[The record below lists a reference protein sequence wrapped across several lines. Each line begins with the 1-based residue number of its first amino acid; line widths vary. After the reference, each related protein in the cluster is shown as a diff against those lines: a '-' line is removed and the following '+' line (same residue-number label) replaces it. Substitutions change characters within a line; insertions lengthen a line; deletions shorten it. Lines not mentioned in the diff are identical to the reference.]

1 MKALISSIEPR
12 QTGYRVAEACKNS
25 AVFDVAADLFWV
37 DFPNTLDP
45 ALVPD
50 DRYWYDPT
58 DQTIKEA
65 PVPVPS
71 ADQNKQ
77 TAMSALAATDW
88 VNQPDV
94 TNPDINPHLLN
105 HAAFITYRSQIRAIA
120 VSPTAGNLNW
130 PILPTPEW
138 SAA

>member
-12 QTGYRVAEACKNS
+12 ESGYRVAEVVADGATFPVADTMFWADCAN
-25 AVFDVAADLFWV
+25 DVEQDKF
-37 DFPNTLDP
+37 
-45 ALVPD
+45 
-50 DRYWYDPT
+50 WYDPT
-58 DQTIKEA
+58 DQTIKA
-65 PVPVPS
+65 ISVPVPT
-71 ADQNKQ
+71 AEENKA
-77 TAMSALAATDW
+77 TAMGLLASTDW

-130 PILPTPEW
+130 PVEPTSEW